1 MVVESPGEWDRC
13 DDVLEFRWPRGGRLG
28 CGLAGAS
35 SPAMVV
41 DNGCWYC
48 GTSLGG
54 TLSLIAHAILPMGGM
69 QCDLATMRW
78 WIEDALVMTAWRDR
92 MRRPSKRQIRRS
104 GVARRT
110 TRQMVII
117 RVKHNLRVKF
127 TTVYQTRVNAHVC
140 IVWLQSSTL
149 LASITHAPFSTD
161 SVSCHLL
168 RQPG

>member
-1 MVVESPGEWDRC
+1 MVDRGCAGYDGVE
-13 DDVLEFRWPRGGRLG
+13 RLN
-28 CGLAGAS
+28 A
-35 SPAMVV
+35 
-41 DNGCWYC
+41 
-48 GTSLGG
+48 
-54 TLSLIAHAILPMGGM
+54 
-69 QCDLATMRW
+69 
-78 WIEDALVMTAWRDR
+78 
-92 MRRPSKRQIRRS
+92 RPSKRQIRRS

-110 TRQMVII
+110 TCQMVII

-127 TTVYQTRVNAHVC
+127 TTVYRMRVNAHVC